1 MKKYA
6 LLLVLF
12 LPACAVTNSGK
23 IRDCTEDY
31 IERGAL
37 SYDSL
42 REVHSV
48 CHDIYRPGHLGPRAR
63 ESKEDVAR
71 AKK

>member
-12 LPACAVTNSGK
+12 LPACAVTDSGK

-31 IERGAL
+31 IGLGAL

-48 CHDIYRPGHLGPRAR
+48 CHEIYRPGHMGPRIR
-63 ESKEDVAR
+63 DSDDVAR
-71 AKK
+71 AKE